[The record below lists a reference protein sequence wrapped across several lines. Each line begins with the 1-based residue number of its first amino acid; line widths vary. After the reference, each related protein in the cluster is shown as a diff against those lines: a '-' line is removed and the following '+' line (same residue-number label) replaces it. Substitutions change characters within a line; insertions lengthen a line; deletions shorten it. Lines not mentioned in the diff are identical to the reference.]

1 MVCSN
6 RVQQEAEG
14 LIKYAEIKKDKGLT
28 KPKAAFVNPK
38 IFNNHDLLQSTLS
51 LIFASHKMNQNARVL
66 LLNLNNSTKSSPN
79 FPCINQ
85 SCMILSRSL
94 QEKESVTMRKKGS
107 SKGFTVWTLKET
119 TTWLH
124 ESTTKQEDIFIA
136 NVKIEV
142 DKNESTQ

>member
-51 LIFASHKMNQNARVL
+51 LIFMSHEMNQNARVL

-94 QEKESVTMRKKGS
+94 QEKKSVTMRKKGS
-107 SKGFTVWTLKET
+107 SKGFTV
-119 TTWLH
+119 
-124 ESTTKQEDIFIA
+124 
-136 NVKIEV
+136 
-142 DKNESTQ
+142 